1 MIDSLPLHLLHF
13 AATLFQMILIP
24 PLPFLSF
31 FLSAF
36 PLPLL
41 LLFQVHCLPLF
52 VQSHFPTLL
61 VLFPFLL
68 ELLVYLLVLFP
79 CSVVRCLGRLF
90 ILLFPFYCLLLS
102 FSP

>member
-36 PLPLL
+36 PLLLL
-41 LLFQVHCLPLF
+41 LLFQVLCLPLF
-52 VQSHFPTLL
+52 VLSHFPTLL
-61 VLFPFLL
+61 VLFPFLQEML
-68 ELLVYLLVLFP
+68 GYLLVPIP
-79 CSVVRCLGRLF
+79 CSQVRRLGRL
-90 ILLFPFYCLLLS
+90 ILLQFPFYCQQES
-102 FSP
+102 SSP